1 MPNAYISGTGFF
13 VPPNVVTNDKLAK
26 DYGID
31 TTHEWILQ
39 RTGIEEHSTRN
50 MPSFVGIRGAHIDNP
65 NLFRITRIGQPLHI
79 GEHFCFRVLVS
90 HVPIIPMT

>member
-1 MPNAYISGTGFF
+1 MRIVSDTSRFHSFCKCIRAREVGKSLLR
-13 VPPNVVTNDKLAK
+13 VP
-26 DYGID
+26 
-31 TTHEWILQ
+31 Q

-50 MPSFVGIRGAHIDNP
+50 MPGFVGIRGAHIDNP
-65 NLFRITRIGQPLHI
+65 NLFRIARIGQPLHI